1 MKAPGSDPLK
11 TRPSLIDKIRNLEN
25 EQAWSEFVRIYRPL
39 ILRISRSWRL
49 SHEDAED
56 VAQKTLAW
64 VVSRIHDYE
73 YRPSTCPFRAWLGQK
88 VRHLILDRFRA
99 KTREAADLVCPTEER
114 FENSKPFEIPDPNNG
129 AWEERWEQEH
139 RQALLD
145 AASQSVRRHMS
156 PKHYQAFD
164 MCKLQGQPAETV
176 AAKLGV
182 STDFVHLATHRVKA
196 KLKVEIARLARHY
209 G

>member
-1 MKAPGSDPLK
+1 MKPSASDSLK
-11 TRPSLIDKIRNLEN
+11 TRPSLIDNIRNLEN

-39 ILRISRSWRL
+39 IIRISLSWRL

-64 VVSRIHDYE
+64 VVSKIQDYE
-73 YRPSTCPFRAWLGQK
+73 YRPSTCPFRSWLRQK
-88 VRHLILDRFRA
+88 VRHLIIDSFRA
-99 KTREAADLVCPTEER
+99 KATEATDRAFRMEGPRAD
-114 FENSKPFEIPDPNNG
+114 SKPFEIPDPKNS
-129 AWEERWEQEH
+129 AWEKHWEQEH
-139 RQALLD
+139 QQALLD
-145 AASQSVRRHMS
+145 AASQIVRREVS

-164 MCKLQGQPAETV
+164 MFKLQGQPAETV

-182 STDFVHLATHRVKA
+182 RTDFVHLATHRVKA
-196 KLKVEIARLARHY
+196 RLRAEIARLARHY